1 MSTFDAAACAA
12 WLGVKVVIVGVDT
25 GLPARL
31 VKLLV
36 EAFDAGLFDENDVP
50 EPTDVLGAED
60 IKARLLV
67 WGAVIEDACKIST
80 PAKLVLASEKLRFG
94 AWFSALYQGTVSMN
108 SSSKLVVITP
118 EIDADLKAQH
128 MATIGELAAFEL
140 VLALGRP
147 VGLEETEG
155 FNYGNPYM
163 HMAGAIRSAKVNKG
177 SGRGKTLDTLLSDAL
192 LTGDK
197 GEVKRFFTD
206 LCHRLTSSNLVPY
219 YARAAIQILTF
230 VSKADLNIR
239 DELSWTLYM
248 IEYRQTYMG
257 RGLPVAFDVEL
268 AIAAKETADDKRR
281 KGTAP
286 RITDGLAAREH
297 GLEPGTGQAIIAA
310 ISDLKTSVSEVGA
323 RLDGCCKRLDRVEL
337 GQSGD
342 GGAPKVGKCWI
353 CQSDGHLAA
362 NCPTAKGKELRDK
375 KSATAAAKA
384 AVEAK

>member
-12 WLGVKVVIVGVDT
+12 WLGVKVPIVGVDT

-50 EPTDVLGAED
+50 GPTDVLGAED

-80 PAKLVLASEKLRFG
+80 PAKPVLASEKLRFG
-94 AWFSALYQGTVSMN
+94 AWFCALYQGTVSMN

>member
-12 WLGVKVVIVGVDT
+12 WLGVKVAIVGVDT
-25 GLPARL
+25 GLPPRL
-31 VKLLV
+31 VKLLE
-36 EAFDAGLFDENDVP
+36 EAFGGGLFDENDVP
-50 EPTDVLGAED
+50 GATDVLGAED

-67 WGAVIEDACKIST
+67 WNAVIDDACKLST
-80 PAKLVLASEKLRFG
+80 PVKPVLASEKLRFG
-94 AWFSALYQGTVSMN
+94 AWFCALYQGTVSLN
-108 SSSKLVVITP
+108 SSAKLVVITP
-118 EIDADLKAQH
+118 EMDADLKAQH
-128 MATIGELAAFEL
+128 MTTIGELAAFEL
-140 VLALGRP
+140 VLALGRA

-163 HMAGAIRSAKVNKG
+163 HMSGAIRSAKVNKG
-177 SGRGKTLDTLLSDAL
+177 SGRGKTLDMLLSEAL

-239 DELSWTLYM
+239 DDLSWIVYM
-248 IEYRQTYMG
+248 IEVRQKFMG

-268 AIAAKETADDKRR
+268 AIAAKETAEDKRR

-286 RITDGLAAREH
+286 RLTDGAAREQ
-297 GLEPGTGQAIIAA
+297 GLEPGTGLAIIAA
-310 ISDLKTSVSEVGA
+310 ISDLKTSVAEFGS
-323 RLDGCCKRLDRVEL
+323 RLDVCSKRLDRVEL
-337 GQSGD
+337 GQFTD

-362 NCPTAKGKELRDK
+362 NCTTAKGKELRDK

-384 AVEAK
+384 VAEAK

>member
-12 WLGVKVVIVGVDT
+12 WLGVKVPIVGVDT

-50 EPTDVLGAED
+50 GPTDVLGAED

-67 WGAVIEDACKIST
+67 WGAVIEDACKLST
-80 PAKLVLASEKLRFG
+80 PAKPVLASEKLRFG
-94 AWFSALYQGTVSMN
+94 AWFCALYQGTVSMN